1 MTVGFQPLE
10 MFKIY
15 TLCMSHL
22 PESFACAW
30 ARDRAPVWS
39 VKLYKCVQL
48 NGTALKIPNR

>member
-15 TLCMSHL
+15 TLFMSHL
-22 PESFACAW
+22 LNDFACAW

-39 VKLYKCVQL
+39 VKLSKSEQL